1 MASLTSSPQPYT
13 GSASHLGV
21 SHLVDHSPLVLEE
34 DLAGV
39 GTVVGLPFLVP
50 GWVLAGVE
58 GVVGSLFLVPGRVLA
73 GVETI
78 LGPSLPGDR
87 LSLLG

>member
-1 MASLTSSPQPYT
+1 M
-13 GSASHLGV
+13 
-21 SHLVDHSPLVLEE
+21 LEE

-50 GWVLAGVE
+50 DWVLAGVE

-78 LGPSLPGDR
+78 LGPSLPGNR